1 MEDGAALSL
10 ALENGIGIIIGVSS
24 VVSLM
29 VKPQVTDISR
39 YLLPVEVRRVYNQS
53 SGTCY
58 FQSNISWRFLDFLAF

>member
-58 FQSNISWRFLDFLAF
+58 FQSNIS